1 MAACTFFGHR
11 DSPDSIFPMLQN
23 SIEGLILSQS
33 VNKFY
38 VGNQGRFDSL
48 VLKALRELKTT
59 HPEISYYVV
68 LDYLPEKQMTY
79 EPEITLFPEGLETVP
94 RRFAITHRNRW
105 MVDHSDFV
113 IAALSRDF
121 GGAADAV
128 RYAKRQDKVVIACGE

>member
-11 DSPDSIFPMLQN
+11 DSPDSIFPKLQN

-68 LDYLPEKQMTY
+68 LAYLPEKQMTY
-79 EPEITLFPEGLETVP
+79 EPERLFP
-94 RRFAITHRNRW
+94 
-105 MVDHSDFV
+105 
-113 IAALSRDF
+113 
-121 GGAADAV
+121 
-128 RYAKRQDKVVIACGE
+128 KKCG

>member
-48 VLKALRELKTT
+48 VLKALRELKTN

-68 LDYLPEKQMTY
+68 LAYLPEKQMTY
-79 EPEITLFPEGLETVP
+79 APEKTLFPEGLETVP

-105 MVDHSDFV
+105 MVDHSDIV